1 MRLRHANGVLKIP
14 EVCPGVVLTIRV
26 NFCLEEECCSSLSFK
41 KSRIRSNYLLMN
53 KKQRK
58 TFTIPTDRAFP
69 KAFVPL

>member
-1 MRLRHANGVLKIP
+1 MRLRHANGVFKIP

-26 NFCLEEECCSSLSFK
+26 NLRKVGLE
-41 KSRIRSNYLLMN
+41 SNYLLMN